1 MYLYF
6 SRHSSIFYGKNPFF
20 IYQDIFVTFYD
31 YKGQVKGI
39 NELILIIRRVIFMKD
54 LDSVYDWV
62 DMASLVGGAGILTI
76 LIYSILL

>member
-1 MYLYF
+1 
-6 SRHSSIFYGKNPFF
+6 
-20 IYQDIFVTFYD
+20 
-31 YKGQVKGI
+31 
-39 NELILIIRRVIFMKD
+39 MKD